1 MKKRIRIFIPDA
13 GPLISLA
20 MGDALDLL
28 LLMSEDVRV
37 ILTDVVNYEAT
48 HRSDDLDD
56 AKILKD
62 FLHVNAD
69 RIEIESTFFGTLA
82 LEDLKKKK
90 DRGEPATLPRDAGEI
105 SINSLIL
112 SLRTFNPGDPTL
124 VLMEDSWFE
133 AMIYALPGNVHLLST
148 SAWLDGL
155 QDLGVIESAAAVRM
169 QIQAKKPSI
178 KLLASIDRQAEKIPE
193 GTEWR
198 SSVRAKQP

>member
-82 LEDLKKKK
+82 LEDLKKK
-90 DRGEPATLPRDAGEI
+90 
-105 SINSLIL
+105 
-112 SLRTFNPGDPTL
+112 
-124 VLMEDSWFE
+124 
-133 AMIYALPGNVHLLST
+133 
-148 SAWLDGL
+148 
-155 QDLGVIESAAAVRM
+155 
-169 QIQAKKPSI
+169 
-178 KLLASIDRQAEKIPE
+178 
-193 GTEWR
+193 
-198 SSVRAKQP
+198 